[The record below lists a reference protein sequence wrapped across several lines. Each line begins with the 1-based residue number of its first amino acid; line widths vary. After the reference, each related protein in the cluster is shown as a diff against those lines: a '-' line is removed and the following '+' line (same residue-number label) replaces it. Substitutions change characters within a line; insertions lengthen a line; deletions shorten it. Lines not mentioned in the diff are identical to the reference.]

1 MAHLREETLNTY
13 LALLL
18 DGYKGITAT
27 AERRSSTEAVDITV
41 VHGNAAAPIPI
52 LIEAKIGDTPAKRR
66 EAAKQARTRLVA
78 APNSIAFGLCY
89 PIQLRDGAVSSKT
102 TQRTLAES
110 TIAFAPV
117 QLFGREATWREGSV
131 ADLADSLRKRRSIPP
146 AHRRRHRTHRP

>member
-52 LIEAKIGDTPAKRR
+52 LIEAKTGDTPAKRR

-78 APNSIAFGLCY
+78 APNSLAFGLCY

-102 TQRTLAES
+102 TQRNLAES

-117 QLFGREATWREGSV
+117 QLFAREATWREGSV
-131 ADLADSLRKRRSIPP
+131 ADLADQSAKRRSISP